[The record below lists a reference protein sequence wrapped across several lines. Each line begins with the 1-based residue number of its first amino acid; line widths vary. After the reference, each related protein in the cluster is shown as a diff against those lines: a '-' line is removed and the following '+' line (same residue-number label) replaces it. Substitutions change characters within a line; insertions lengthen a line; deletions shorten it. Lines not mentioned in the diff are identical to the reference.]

1 MAQENYNRVFAR
13 TAGGTI
19 LRGQALTV
27 NSAGNVIATTAI
39 TDVVVGVALE
49 GCASGEQ
56 CNFVGPGNIVT
67 ALAGAA
73 ITPGAQ
79 VMPQA
84 TGPGKF
90 VTAAGATA
98 ISCGIALT
106 NPGADNGLFEL
117 FFLSNARGPANA

>member
-1 MAQENYNRVFAR
+1 MSQENYNRVFAR

-19 LRGQALTV
+19 TRGQGLTI
-27 NSAGNVIATTAI
+27 NASGQVIATTAI
-39 TDVVVGVALE
+39 TDVVIGVALE

-56 CNFVGPGNIVT
+56 CSFVGPGNIVT
-67 ALAGAA
+67 AVGGAA
-73 ITPGAQ
+73 ITIGSQ

-106 NPGADNGLFEL
+106 NPGADLGIFEL
-117 FFLSNARGPANA
+117 FFLSNARSPANV

>member
-1 MAQENYNRVFAR
+1 MSQENYNRVFAR

-19 LRGQALTV
+19 LRGQGLVLNASSQV
-27 NSAGNVIATTAI
+27 VAATAI
-39 TDVVVGVALE
+39 TDVVIGVALE

-67 ALAGAA
+67 AIGGAA
-73 ITPGAQ
+73 ITVGAQ

-117 FFLSNARGPANA
+117 FFLSNVRAPANA